1 MHLLRLRWSTWTC
14 SGRRS
19 LPPNG
24 ATADGAKRAAAG
36 ARVEARLHPRPS
48 GQHAAEG
55 SGIAG
60 ARPARQCIL
69 IAAFVLATST
79 MLVARAGAQDT
90 SSFFAGKTVRIVV
103 GFSAGGGYDIYARE
117 LGRYLGR
124 HIPGHPS
131 VVVQNMAGA
140 GSLKAVNFLYNAA
153 PRDGTVLATFS
164 RGIVFEPL
172 LGHLDG
178 AQFEAPRFNW
188 IGSVSDEVGVC
199 AINASRGIATWQD
212 MLTMKTVIG
221 ASGAGADSDVF
232 PIVLRNLFHLPMRIV
247 TGYPGGADLNLAMER
262 GEIDG
267 RCGWSWTSI
276 LSRNREWL
284 TDKRIRI
291 TLQIALAKHE
301 DLPDVPLITDLVS
314 DPRQLAALRLIVSR
328 QGIAR
333 PSAGPPARLPE
344 RLATW
349 RQAFDATMR
358 DPDFLAEMRSQAL
371 DVRPL
376 GGGAVQDLMRD
387 IYASPPDVVK
397 LARDI
402 LVDTP

>member
-1 MHLLRLRWSTWTC
+1 MQLLRLPRT
-14 SGRRS
+14 SGRTS
-19 LPPNG
+19 PPNG
-24 ATADGAKRAAAG
+24 AKVIGFKALADAGRACRD
-36 ARVEARLHPRPS
+36 ARPILARLQ
-48 GQHAAEG
+48 GG
-55 SGIAG
+55 AG
-60 ARPARQCIL
+60 WRITVGMPALRRML
-69 IAAFVLATST
+69 IAAFTTAGIATFT
-79 MLVARAGAQDT
+79 PAIADDT
-90 SSFFAGKTVRIVV
+90 GSFFAGKTVRIVV
-103 GFSAGGGYDIYARE
+103 GFSPGGGYDLYARE
-117 LGRYLGR
+117 LARYLGR

-140 GSLKAVNFLYNAA
+140 GSLKAVNFLFNAA

-172 LGHLDG
+172 IGHLDG
-178 AQFEAPRFNW
+178 AQFDAPKFNW
-188 IGSVSDEVGVC
+188 IGSISDEVGVC
-199 AINASRGIATWQD
+199 AINASRGIATWRD
-212 MLTMKTVIG
+212 MLTTKTVIG
-221 ASGAGADSDVF
+221 ASGAGADSDAF
-232 PIVLRNLFHLPMRIV
+232 PIVLRNLFHLPMRVV
-247 TGYPGGADLNLAMER
+247 TGYPGGADVNLAMER
-262 GEIDG
+262 GEVDG

-291 TLQIALAKHE
+291 TLQIGLAKHE

-314 DPRQLAALRLIVSR
+314 DPRQVAALKLIVSR

-333 PSAGPPARLPE
+333 PFAAPPAVPQE
-344 RLATW
+344 RIETL
-349 RQAFDATMR
+349 REAFDATMR

-376 GGGAVQDLMRD
+376 GGTAVQALMRD

-402 LVDTP
+402 LADTP

>member
-1 MHLLRLRWSTWTC
+1 MM
-14 SGRRS
+14 
-19 LPPNG
+19 
-24 ATADGAKRAAAG
+24 
-36 ARVEARLHPRPS
+36 
-48 GQHAAEG
+48 
-55 SGIAG
+55 
-60 ARPARQCIL
+60 
-69 IAAFVLATST
+69 LATLACAT
-79 MLVARAGAQDT
+79 DT
-90 SSFFAGKTVRIVV
+90 SSFFAGKTVRILV
-103 GFSAGGGYDIYARE
+103 GFSPGGGYDVYARE

-124 HIPGHPS
+124 HIPGNPS
-131 VVVQNMAGA
+131 IVIQNMAGA
-140 GSLKAVNFLYNAA
+140 GSLKAVNFLFNAA
-153 PRDGTVLATFS
+153 PRDGTLLATFA
-164 RGIVFEPL
+164 RGIAFEPL
-172 LGHLDG
+172 IGHLDG
-178 AQFEAPRFNW
+178 AQFEAPKFNW
-188 IGSVSDEVGVC
+188 IGSVSDEVSVC
-199 AINASRGIATWQD
+199 AINASRGIVTWQD
-212 MLTMKTVIG
+212 MLAKKTLIG

-276 LSRNREWL
+276 VSRNRDWL
-284 TDKRIRI
+284 ASKRIRI

-314 DPRQLAALRLIVSR
+314 DPRQVAALRLIVSR
-328 QGIAR
+328 QSIAR
-333 PSAGPPARLPE
+333 PFAAPPETPAE
-344 RLATW
+344 RIETL

-371 DVRPL
+371 EVRPV
-376 GGGAVQDLMRD
+376 GGAEVQTLMRD

>member
-1 MHLLRLRWSTWTC
+1 MQLLRLRSRAC
-14 SGRRS
+14 SGRTS
-19 LPPNG
+19 PLKSAKVIGFNG
-24 ATADGAKRAAAG
+24 QVDAG
-36 ARVEARLHPRPS
+36 SGCRGDRCAFARL
-48 GQHAAEG
+48 QG
-55 SGIAG
+55 SAG
-60 ARPARQCIL
+60 GKLTGWMPALRRML
-69 IAAFVLATST
+69 LAAFITAGTAIFT
-79 MLVARAGAQDT
+79 PAVADDT
-90 SSFFAGKTVRIVV
+90 GSSFAGKTVRVVV
-103 GFSAGGGYDIYARE
+103 GFSPGGGYDIYARE
-117 LGRYLGR
+117 LARYLGR
-124 HIPGHPS
+124 HIPGHPA

-140 GSLKAVNFLYNAA
+140 GSLKAVNFLFNAA

-172 LGHLDG
+172 IGHLDG
-178 AQFEAPRFNW
+178 AQFDAPKFNW
-188 IGSVSDEVGVC
+188 IGSISDEVGVC

-212 MLTMKTVIG
+212 MLTTKTVIG
-221 ASGAGADSDVF
+221 ASGAGADSDAF

-247 TGYPGGADLNLAMER
+247 TGYPGGADVNLAMER
-262 GEIDG
+262 GEVDG

-276 LSRNREWL
+276 LSRNRDWL

-314 DPRQLAALRLIVSR
+314 DPRQVAALKLIVSR

-333 PSAGPPARLPE
+333 PFAAPPEVLPE
-344 RLATW
+344 RIATL

-376 GGGAVQDLMRD
+376 SGGAVQALMRD

>member
-1 MHLLRLRWSTWTC
+1 MAA
-14 SGRRS
+14 
-19 LPPNG
+19 PVI
-24 ATADGAKRAAAG
+24 ADDA
-36 ARVEARLHPRPS
+36 
-48 GQHAAEG
+48 
-55 SGIAG
+55 
-60 ARPARQCIL
+60 
-69 IAAFVLATST
+69 
-79 MLVARAGAQDT
+79 
-90 SSFFAGKTVRIVV
+90 SSFFAGKTVRIIV

-124 HIPGHPS
+124 HTPGHPT

-140 GSLKAVNFLYNAA
+140 GSLKAVNFLFNAA
-153 PRDGTVLATFS
+153 PRDGTVLATFA

-172 LGHLDG
+172 IGHLDG
-178 AQFEAPRFNW
+178 AQFEAPKFNW
-188 IGSVSDEVGVC
+188 IGSISDEVSVC

-212 MLTMKTVIG
+212 MLTIKTLIG

-284 TDKRIRI
+284 ADRRIRI

-301 DLPDVPLITDLVS
+301 DLPNVPLITDLLA
-314 DPRQLAALRLIVSR
+314 DPRQAAALRLIVSR

-333 PSAGPPARLPE
+333 PFAAPPEVLPE
-344 RLATW
+344 RIAIL
-349 RQAFDATMR
+349 REAFDSTMR
-358 DPDFLAEMRSQAL
+358 DPDFLGEMRSQAL
-371 DVRPL
+371 EVRPL
-376 GGGAVQDLMRD
+376 GGAAVQELMRD
-387 IYASPPDVVK
+387 IYSSPPDVVK

-402 LVDTP
+402 LVDMP

>member
-1 MHLLRLRWSTWTC
+1 MQLLRLRLRTYS
-14 SGRRS
+14 SRRTS
-19 LPPNG
+19 PPNS
-24 ATADGAKRAAAG
+24 AKVINFKALVNAGRAS
-36 ARVEARLHPRPS
+36 R
-48 GQHAAEG
+48 HALP
-55 SGIAG
+55 IL
-60 ARPARQCIL
+60 ARQHGSAGGRIITGGMPAFRRML
-69 IAAFVLATST
+69 IAAFTAGIAIST
-79 MLVARAGAQDT
+79 PAIADDNG
-90 SSFFAGKTVRIVV
+90 SFFAGKTVRIVV
-103 GFSAGGGYDIYARE
+103 GFSPGGGYDLYARE
-117 LGRYLGR
+117 LARYLGR

-140 GSLKAVNFLYNAA
+140 GSLKAVNFLFNAA

-172 LGHLDG
+172 IGHLDG
-178 AQFEAPRFNW
+178 AQFDAPKFNW
-188 IGSVSDEVGVC
+188 IGSISDEVGVC
-199 AINASRGIATWQD
+199 AINASRGIATWRD
-212 MLTMKTVIG
+212 MLTSKTVIG
-221 ASGAGADSDVF
+221 ASGAGADSDAF
-232 PIVLRNLFHLPMRIV
+232 PIVLRNLFHLPMRVV
-247 TGYPGGADLNLAMER
+247 TGYPGGADVNLAMER
-262 GEIDG
+262 GEVDG

-291 TLQIALAKHE
+291 TLQIGLAKHE

-314 DPRQLAALRLIVSR
+314 DPRQVAALKLIVSR

-333 PSAGPPARLPE
+333 PFAAPPAVPQE
-344 RLATW
+344 RIETL
-349 RQAFDATMR
+349 REAFDATMR

-376 GGGAVQDLMRD
+376 GGTAVQALMRD

-402 LVDTP
+402 LADTP

>member
-1 MHLLRLRWSTWTC
+1 MSLPNSAKVAKGPRASRRPHPTLPRLR
-14 SGRRS
+14 GRI
-19 LPPNG
+19 G
-24 ATADGAKRAAAG
+24 GET
-36 ARVEARLHPRPS
+36 
-48 GQHAAEG
+48 
-55 SGIAG
+55 
-60 ARPARQCIL
+60 PAVRCIL
-69 IAAFVLATST
+69 FAVFALAAITTRV
-79 MLVARAGAQDT
+79 GAQDT
-90 SSFFAGKTVRIVV
+90 SAFFAGKAVRIVV

-124 HIPGHPS
+124 HIPGRPS

-140 GSLKAVNFLYNAA
+140 GSLKAVNFLFNAA

-172 LGHLDG
+172 IGRLDG
-178 AQFEAPRFNW
+178 AQFEAPKFNW
-188 IGSVSDEVGVC
+188 IGSISDEVSVC

-212 MLTMKTVIG
+212 MLTAKTLIG
-221 ASGAGADSDVF
+221 ASGTGADSDAF

-276 LSRNREWL
+276 VSRNREWL
-284 TDKRIRI
+284 ADKRIRI

-314 DPRQLAALRLIVSR
+314 DPRPNAAVKLIVSR
-328 QGIAR
+328 QSIAR
-333 PSAGPPARLPE
+333 PFAAPPETPPE
-344 RLATW
+344 RIEIL

-371 DVRPL
+371 EVRPL
-376 GGGAVQDLMRD
+376 GGAAVQRLVRD

>member
-1 MHLLRLRWSTWTC
+1 MQLLRLRSRTC
-14 SGRRS
+14 RS
-19 LPPNG
+19 RGPSPPNS
-24 ATADGAKRAAAG
+24 AK
-36 ARVEARLHPRPS
+36 VTSFRPPV
-48 GQHAAEG
+48 A
-55 SGIAG
+55 
-60 ARPARQCIL
+60 
-69 IAAFVLATST
+69 
-79 MLVARAGAQDT
+79 VARASCHAQPLLARLQGSIGGQIAGGMPRLSRMLVVPFIVAAIAASTPVIADDT
-90 SSFFAGKTVRIVV
+90 GSFFAGKTVRIVV
-103 GFSAGGGYDIYARE
+103 GFSPGGGYDLYARE

-124 HIPGHPS
+124 HISGRPS

-140 GSLKAVNFLYNAA
+140 GSLKAVNFLFNAA
-153 PRDGTVLATFS
+153 PRDGTVVATFS

-172 LGHLDG
+172 IGHLDG
-178 AQFEAPRFNW
+178 AQFDAPKFSW
-188 IGSVSDEVGVC
+188 IGSISNEVSVC
-199 AINASRGIATWQD
+199 AINASRGIATWHD
-212 MLTMKTVIG
+212 MLTARTVIG
-221 ASGAGADSDVF
+221 ASGAGADSDAF

-314 DPRQLAALRLIVSR
+314 DPRQVAALRLIVSR

-333 PSAGPPARLPE
+333 PFAAPPEVPAE
-344 RLATW
+344 RIAAL
-349 RQAFDATMR
+349 REAFDATMR

-376 GGGAVQDLMRD
+376 AGAAVQALMRD

-397 LARDI
+397 LARDM

>member
-1 MHLLRLRWSTWTC
+1 MLTGLQGSIG
-14 SGRRS
+14 GRITGGMPGLSR
-19 LPPNG
+19 
-24 ATADGAKRAAAG
+24 
-36 ARVEARLHPRPS
+36 
-48 GQHAAEG
+48 
-55 SGIAG
+55 
-60 ARPARQCIL
+60 
-69 IAAFVLATST
+69 
-79 MLVARAGAQDT
+79 MLVAPFIVAAIAASTPVIADDAG
-90 SSFFAGKTVRIVV
+90 SFFAGKTVRIVV
-103 GFSAGGGYDIYARE
+103 GFSPGGGYDIYARE

-124 HIPGHPS
+124 HIPGRPS

-140 GSLKAVNFLYNAA
+140 GSLKAVNFLFNAA

-172 LGHLDG
+172 IGHLDG
-178 AQFEAPRFNW
+178 AQFDAPKFNW
-188 IGSVSDEVGVC
+188 IGSISDEVGVC

-212 MLTMKTVIG
+212 MLTTKTVIG
-221 ASGAGADSDVF
+221 ASGAGADSDAF
-232 PIVLRNLFHLPMRIV
+232 PIVLRNLFHLPMRVV
-247 TGYPGGADLNLAMER
+247 TGYPGGADVNLAMER
-262 GEIDG
+262 GEVDG

-301 DLPDVPLITDLVS
+301 DLPDVPLLTDLVS
-314 DPRQLAALRLIVSR
+314 DPRQAAAVRLIVSR

-333 PSAGPPARLPE
+333 PFAAPPDVPAE
-344 RLATW
+344 RIAAL
-349 RQAFDATMR
+349 REAFDATMR

-376 GGGAVQDLMRD
+376 AGAAVQALMRD

-397 LARDI
+397 LARDM

>member
-1 MHLLRLRWSTWTC
+1 MQLLRLRLRTC
-14 SGRRS
+14 RSGRTSPPKSAKVIGFNGPVDAGRACRDARS
-19 LPPNG
+19 VPGRLQGSAGGGLTGWMP
-24 ATADGAKRAAAG
+24 ALRRMLLAAFT
-36 ARVEARLHPRPS
+36 
-48 GQHAAEG
+48 
-55 SGIAG
+55 IAG
-60 ARPARQCIL
+60 MAIFTPA
-69 IAAFVLATST
+69 
-79 MLVARAGAQDT
+79 VADDAG
-90 SSFFAGKTVRIVV
+90 SFFAGKTVRIVV
-103 GFSAGGGYDIYARE
+103 GFSPGGGYDVYARE

-124 HIPGHPS
+124 HIPGHPA

-140 GSLKAVNFLYNAA
+140 GSLKAVNFLFNAA

-172 LGHLDG
+172 IGHLDG
-178 AQFEAPRFNW
+178 AQFDAPKFNW
-188 IGSVSDEVGVC
+188 IGSISDEVGVC

-212 MLTMKTVIG
+212 MLTTKTVIG
-221 ASGAGADSDVF
+221 ASGAGADSDAF
-232 PIVLRNLFHLPMRIV
+232 PIVLRNLFHLPMRVV
-247 TGYPGGADLNLAMER
+247 TGYPGGADVNLAMER
-262 GEIDG
+262 GEVDG

-284 TDKRIRI
+284 NEKRIRI

-314 DPRQLAALRLIVSR
+314 DPRQAAAVRLIVSR

-333 PSAGPPARLPE
+333 PFAAPPEVPPE
-344 RLATW
+344 RIATL
-349 RQAFDATMR
+349 REAFDATMR
-358 DPDFLAEMRSQAL
+358 DPDFVAEMRSQAL

-376 GGGAVQDLMRD
+376 GGGAVQALMRD

-397 LARDI
+397 LAREI

>member
-1 MHLLRLRWSTWTC
+1 MT
-14 SGRRS
+14 SGPWARS
-19 LPPNG
+19 QPDPIPCRKRGKVGWG
-24 ATADGAKRAAAG
+24 AVSGVRAV
-36 ARVEARLHPRPS
+36 R
-48 GQHAAEG
+48 
-55 SGIAG
+55 
-60 ARPARQCIL
+60 CIVF
-69 IAAFVLATST
+69 AAFAFTATT
-79 MLVARAGAQDT
+79 MRAGAQDT
-90 SSFFAGKTVRIVV
+90 PLSFAGKTVRIVV

-117 LGRYLGR
+117 LARYLGR
-124 HIPGHPS
+124 HIPGRPT

-140 GSLKAVNFLYNAA
+140 GSLKAVNFLFNAA

-172 LGHLDG
+172 IGQLDG

-188 IGSVSDEVGVC
+188 IGSISDEVSVC
-199 AINASRGIATWQD
+199 AINASRGIATWRD
-212 MLTMKTVIG
+212 MLTKQTLIG

-276 LSRNREWL
+276 VSRNRDWL

-291 TLQIALAKHE
+291 TLQIALAKHD
-301 DLPDVPLITDLVS
+301 DLPDVPLITELVS
-314 DPRQLAALRLIVSR
+314 DPRQGAAVRLIVSR
-328 QGIAR
+328 QSIAR
-333 PSAGPPARLPE
+333 PFAAPPDVPVE
-344 RLATW
+344 RVEML
-349 RQAFDATMR
+349 RRAFDATMR
-358 DPDFLAEMRSQAL
+358 DPDFLADMRSQAL
-371 DVRPL
+371 EVRPL
-376 GGGAVQDLMRD
+376 GGAAVQTLMRD
-387 IYASPPDVVK
+387 VYASPPDVVK